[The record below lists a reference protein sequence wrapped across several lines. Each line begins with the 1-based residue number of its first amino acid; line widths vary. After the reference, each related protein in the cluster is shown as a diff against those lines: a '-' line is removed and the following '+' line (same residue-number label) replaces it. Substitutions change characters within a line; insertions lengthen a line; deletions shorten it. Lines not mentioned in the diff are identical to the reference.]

1 MKKVLII
8 MGSDSDLPV
17 VKGAVDVLKEFGIE
31 TEVRISSAH
40 RAAAK
45 TEELAKTAVSRDFGV
60 IIAAAGGAAHLAGV
74 IAAQTPLPVIA
85 LPIKSGALHGVDSL
99 YAMVQMPSGIPCATV
114 AIDGAKNAGILAAQI
129 LGVADSAVMQKIIDY
144 KENMKNGVE
153 KKDQKLQELGVDA
166 YLESKK

>member
-1 MKKVLII
+1 MTKVLII
-8 MGSDSDLPV
+8 MGSDSDMKT
-17 VKGAVDVLKEFGIE
+17 VKGAVDILKEFDIE

-45 TEELAKTAVSRDFGV
+45 TEDLAKNAAEKGFGV

-85 LPIKSGALHGVDSL
+85 LPIKSGALQGVDAL

-129 LGVADSAVMQKIIDY
+129 LGVADPAVRQKIVEY
-144 KENMKNGVE
+144 KENMRLGVE
-153 KKDQKLQELGVDA
+153 KKDAKLQELGVDA
-166 YLESKK
+166 YLAQK

>member
-1 MKKVLII
+1 MTKVLII
-8 MGSDSDLPV
+8 MGSDSDMKT
-17 VKGAVDVLKEFGIE
+17 VKGAVDILKEFDIE

-45 TEELAKTAVSRDFGV
+45 TEDLAKNAAEKGFGV

-85 LPIKSGALHGVDSL
+85 LPIKSGALQGVDAL

-129 LGVADSAVMQKIIDY
+129 LGVADPAVRQKIVEY
-144 KENMKNGVE
+144 KENMRLGVE
-153 KKDQKLQELGVDA
+153 KKDAKLKEMGVDA
-166 YLESKK
+166 YLDQK

>member
-1 MKKVLII
+1 MPKVLVV

-17 VKGAVDVLKEFGIE
+17 VKAAVDVLHEFNIE

-40 RAAAK
+40 RAPAK
-45 TEELAKTAVSRDFGV
+45 TEELAKTAADRGFAV

-85 LPIKSGALHGVDSL
+85 LPIKSGALQGLDAL
-99 YAMVQMPSGIPCATV
+99 YAMVQMPSGIPVATV
-114 AIDGAKNAGILAAQI
+114 AIDGAKNAGLLAIQI
-129 LGVADSAVMQKIIDY
+129 IGATDAKIQKQIAEY
-144 KENMKNGVE
+144 KEQMRQGVE

-166 YLESKK
+166 YLAQK